1 MRIEKEEFVTKI
13 SNADSIKEINAS
25 REELGSPCML
35 IVYGIADLN
44 TEEGF
49 PADTPFITAFAADDT
64 ENVNSSVRNCF
75 DLIICAE
82 NADEYVR
89 NLFKDKSR
97 SQINEINACFIAAR
111 NGSQEDVLSCESKA
125 FYRLMA
131 EKNGGAGNE

>member
-13 SNADSIKEINAS
+13 SNADSIKEINAA

-64 ENVNSSVRNCF
+64 ENVSSSVRNCF
-75 DLIICAE
+75 DLVISTE

-111 NGSQEDVLSCESKA
+111 NGSQEVVLSCESKA

>member
-25 REELGSPCML
+25 RDELGSPCML

-64 ENVNSSVRNCF
+64 KNVSSSVRNCF
-75 DLIICAE
+75 DLVISTE
-82 NADEYVR
+82 NADEYVQK
-89 NLFKDKSR
+89 LFKDKSR

-111 NGSQEDVLSCESKA
+111 SGSQEDVLSCESKA

>member
-64 ENVNSSVRNCF
+64 ENVSSSVRNCF
-75 DLIICAE
+75 DLVISTE
-82 NADEYVR
+82 NADEYVQK
-89 NLFKDKSR
+89 LFKDKSR

>member
-49 PADTPFITAFAADDT
+49 PADSPFITAFAADDT
-64 ENVNSSVRNCF
+64 ENVSSSVRNCF

-89 NLFKDKSR
+89 NLFNDKSR